1 MRQQFNVKLQ
11 WIHFP
16 LHPETPP
23 EGQSLEQLFAGRDVD
38 LNAMYQQMK
47 RLMDIQGLPYS
58 LRTHT
63 YNSRLAQELGK
74 WGDTHASDA
83 LHNALYQAY
92 FVNRKNISNIEIL
105 VEVAAS
111 VGLDPIEARD
121 VLKMRTLKA
130 AVDEDWAK
138 SRQYGITGVP
148 TFVAAGYV
156 VVGVQEYSVL
166 ERLLGM
172 AKATPHH

>member
-47 RLMDIQGLPYS
+47 GLMDIQGLPYS

-92 FVNRKNISNIEIL
+92 FVNRKNISDIEIL

-121 VLKMRTLKA
+121 VLEMRTFKA
-130 AVDEDWAK
+130 EIDEDWAK
-138 SRQYGITGVP
+138 SRQYRITGVP
-148 TFVAAGYV
+148 TFMAAGYV

-172 AKATPHH
+172 AEATPHH